1 MIFNKTSLIAG
12 LVGVAFAVSSAAHA
26 GGVPKKTAWT
36 AYGTTSSGYAQA
48 VAIGN
53 MLKKHY
59 GTNLRV
65 IPGKNDISRMAPLRD
80 KKAGYC
86 ACGIAAYFGQ
96 EGVFIFAD
104 KNWGPQPIRV
114 LMTNIGSFGL
124 SLATAKDANVKTMAD
139 MKGKRVSW
147 VQGAPA
153 LNWNVAAQLS
163 FAGLT
168 WDDVEKVKVSGF
180 AASFDAIING
190 QSDAAFSST
199 VSPSPKKLAASPRG
213 LRWVPVPHN
222 DSEGWKRMS
231 AAAPVYGKVKAKI
244 GSEIDKQNP
253 PHLSNYPYPILVA
266 NDSQDAGEVYA
277 IVKAMVEH
285 YDDYKNAAKGALGW
299 KLANQNMQWAMPY
312 HDGAVKYYKE
322 AGTWTAAAQK
332 HQDMLLGRQEVI
344 KKAWDAMS
352 GKDSMSK
359 EDLKAAWGKARVAA
373 LKAAGLDPIFN

>member
-1 MIFNKTSLIAG
+1 MNFKKTAIIAAIAG
-12 LVGVAFAVSSAAHA
+12 AAVAISSAAFA
-26 GGVPKKTAWT
+26 GGMPKKTAWT

-53 MLKKHY
+53 MMKKHY
-59 GTNLRV
+59 GTNMRV

-80 KKAGYC
+80 NKAGYC

-104 KNWGPQPIRV
+104 KKWGPQPIRL

-124 SLATAKDANVKTMAD
+124 SLATAKDAGIKTMAD

-153 LNWNVAAQLS
+153 LNWNVSAQLA

-168 WDDVEKVKVSGF
+168 WDDVQKVKVSGF

-213 LRWVPVPHN
+213 LRWVPVPH
-222 DSEGWKRMS
+222 DDAAGWKRMS

-244 GSEIDKQNP
+244 GSEVDKKNP

-266 NDSQDAGEVYA
+266 NDSWDAGEVYA
-277 IVKAMVEH
+277 IVKSMVEH
-285 YDDYKNAAKGALGW
+285 YDDYKSAAKGALGW
-299 KLANQNMQWAMPY
+299 KLDNQNMQWAMPY
-312 HDGAVKYYKE
+312 HSGAIKYYKE
-322 AGTWTAAAQK
+322 AGKWDAAAQK
-332 HQDMLLGRQEVI
+332 HQEMLIGRQAVI
-344 KKAWDAMS
+344 KKAWDALA

-359 EDLKAAWGKARVAA
+359 DELKAAWKPARIAA
-373 LKAAGLDPIFN
+373 LEAAGLDPIFK

>member
-1 MIFNKTSLIAG
+1 MNFKKTAIIAA
-12 LVGVAFAVSSAAHA
+12 VAGTAVAISSAAFA
-26 GGVPKKTAWT
+26 GGMPKKTAWT

-53 MLKKHY
+53 MMKKHY
-59 GTNLRV
+59 GTNMRV

-80 KKAGYC
+80 NKAGYC

-104 KNWGPQPIRV
+104 KKWGPQPIRL

-124 SLATAKDANVKTMAD
+124 SLATAKDAGVKTMAD

-153 LNWNVAAQLS
+153 LNWNVGAQLA

-168 WDDVEKVKVSGF
+168 WDDVQKVKVSGF
-180 AASFDAIING
+180 GASFDAIING

-213 LRWVPVPHN
+213 LRWVPVPH
-222 DSEGWKRMS
+222 DDATGWKRMS

-244 GSEIDKQNP
+244 GSEIDKKNP

-266 NDSQDAGEVYA
+266 NDSWDAGEVYA

-285 YDDYKNAAKGALGW
+285 YDDYKSAAKGALGW
-299 KLANQNMQWAMPY
+299 KLDNQNMQWAMPY
-312 HDGAVKYYKE
+312 HAGAIKFFKE
-322 AGTWTAAAQK
+322 AGKWDAAAQK
-332 HQDMLLGRQEVI
+332 HQDMLIGRQAVI
-344 KKAWDAMS
+344 KKAWDTLA

-359 EDLKAAWGKARVAA
+359 DELKAAWKPARIAA
-373 LKAAGLDPIFN
+373 LEAAGLDPIFK